1 MHENARISE
10 KTRMSR
16 RKLRTGWIEGREPGK
31 DRRDSLCRLRKK
43 KPPRRQSM
51 GADAAR
57 PHHLL
62 RSKVEVMRNCGFRS
76 YGKTQC
82 D

>member
-31 DRRDSLCRLRKK
+31 DRRDSLCRLREKASTEAIHGG
-43 KPPRRQSM
+43 RRSTTSPSASIK
-51 GADAAR
+51 G
-57 PHHLL
+57 
-62 RSKVEVMRNCGFRS
+62 RSDEKLWV
-76 YGKTQC
+76 
-82 D
+82 